1 MQILIFNPM
10 EQIVIIGSGPA
21 AYAAALFSLKHNP
34 VLFEGELVNDIG
46 PGGQL
51 TTTTN
56 VDNFPGFPKGVQGP
70 ELMDGMKQQALDKGV
85 NIISETVN
93 KLRKEENYFTIE
105 TDTQKLKA
113 KSVILATGASAKRL
127 TVPGTNEG
135 EFWQKG
141 ISACAVCDGF
151 FFKNGIVAIIGGGD
165 TAMEETQYMSN
176 IAKKVYL
183 IHRRNEF
190 RARADKVELI
200 KSLKNVEIITPAT
213 LVEAHGTKF
222 LEYLTLENVETK
234 EHFKIDVNGLFFAIG
249 HNPNTWFLSEDVDL
263 NENGYVKTNERMH
276 TSVEGLFACGD
287 VQDFKYRQAVTAAA
301 TGCIAAIE
309 SCKYVSKK

>member
-1 MQILIFNPM
+1 M
-10 EQIVIIGSGPA
+10 EKIVVIGSGPA
-21 AYAAALFSLKHNP
+21 AYSAALYSLEHNP

-70 ELMDGMKQQALDKGV
+70 ELMDMMKEQALKKGIK
-85 NIISETVN
+85 IISETVN
-93 KLRKEENYFTIE
+93 KVRKVEDHFELE
-105 TDTQKLKA
+105 TDSQVY
-113 KSVILATGASAKRL
+113 KSKGVIVATGASARRL
-127 TVPGTNEG
+127 SVPGTNEG

-151 FFKNGIVAIIGGGD
+151 FFKDGIVAIIGGGD

-190 RARADKVELI
+190 RARADKVEYI
-200 KSLKNVEIITPAT
+200 KSLKNVEIITPAV
-213 LVEAHGTKF
+213 LVSAHGTKF
-222 LEYLTLENVETK
+222 LEYLVLENVETK
-234 EHFKIDVNGLFFAIG
+234 EKFELKVNGLFFAIG
-249 HNPNTWFLSEDVDL
+249 HIPNTWFLEKDVSL
-263 NENGYVKTNERMH
+263 NENGYIKSDERMH
-276 TSVEGLFACGD
+276 TSVQGLFACGD
-287 VQDFKYRQAVTAAA
+287 VQDFKYRQAITAASS
-301 TGCIAAIE
+301 GCIAGTE
-309 SCKYVSKK
+309 CSKYVNKS

>member
-1 MQILIFNPM
+1 M
-10 EQIVIIGSGPA
+10 EKIVVIGSGPA
-21 AYAAALFSLKHNP
+21 AYSAALYSLEHNP

-70 ELMDGMKQQALDKGV
+70 ELMDMMKEQALKKGIK
-85 NIISETVN
+85 IISETVN
-93 KLRKEENYFTIE
+93 KVRKVEDHFELE
-105 TDTQKLKA
+105 TDSQVY
-113 KSVILATGASAKRL
+113 KSKGVIVATGASARRL
-127 TVPGTNEG
+127 SVPGTNEG

-151 FFKNGIVAIIGGGD
+151 FFKDGIVAIIGGGD

-190 RARADKVELI
+190 RARADKVEYI
-200 KSLKNVEIITPAT
+200 KSLKNVEIITPAV
-213 LVEAHGTKF
+213 LVSAHGTKF
-222 LEYLTLENVETK
+222 LEYLVLENVETK
-234 EHFKIDVNGLFFAIG
+234 EKFELKVNGLFFAIG
-249 HNPNTWFLSEDVDL
+249 HIPNTWFLEKDVSL
-263 NENGYVKTNERMH
+263 NENGYIKSDERMH
-276 TSVEGLFACGD
+276 TSVQGLFACGD
-287 VQDFKYRQAVTAAA
+287 VQDFKYRQAITAASS
-301 TGCIAAIE
+301 GCIAGTE
-309 SCKYVSKK
+309 CGKYVNKS